1 MKKKDIKSN
10 LSKLINEIKIHNDLY
25 YNKDKPSI
33 TDSEYDKLVL
43 KLKKIILENPSVH
56 LDENPLNEIGGKVS
70 EDFSKFNHPSPMLS
84 LDNAMTVDDLRN
96 FEKRLK
102 NFLGSSGENIEYCIE
117 PKIDGLSVNLIYENG
132 KLETAATRGNGKIG
146 EIITSNIRTIND
158 IPEKIDFEDAPS
170 SMEIRGEIFMTKD
183 DFVVLNKSSN
193 NQFANPRNAAAGSL
207 RQIDPNVTAKRPL
220 KFISHGFGLIKGNKH
235 ETYYDQM
242 VQLKKWKIPISPL
255 MNRSKSIDG
264 LINIYSEIVS
274 KRADI
279 PYDID
284 GLVYKVNNLSLQ
296 NRLGFVG
303 KAPRWAIAHK
313 FESETAQTTVK
324 KIDIQIGRT
333 GSVTPVARLTPVNIG
348 GVIVSN
354 ATLHNFDEIEKKD
367 IREGDEVIV
376 ERAGDVIPHIIE
388 LVNNKKNKRSDKY
401 KKPNSC
407 PICNSKIIVDP
418 EEVIIRCSGTYICEA
433 QILGRL
439 KHFVSRSAL
448 DIEGLGEKQIN
459 LFFIN
464 KHILKYSDIYDL
476 KNKKSEICQLDGWGD
491 LSFNNLMKAIESKKK
506 FSLSKLIYSLGI
518 RFVGEK
524 NALAISQAF
533 KNVDS
538 FKNFLQNL
546 KLNSSEIKDSMI
558 EIDGLGPKAINSFF
572 EYLEYKNNREEII
585 KLLNVCEI
593 YVDKI
598 ITQKSKITGKKI
610 LFTGSLETMSRAEAK
625 NSAERLGA
633 KVVSS
638 ISASTD
644 ILISGEKSG
653 SKLKK
658 AKELGIKVISEAQ
671 WIKLLGS

>member
-255 MNRSKSIDG
+255 MNKSKSIDG

-518 RFVGEK
+518 RFIGEK

-538 FKNFLQNL
+538 FKDFLQNL